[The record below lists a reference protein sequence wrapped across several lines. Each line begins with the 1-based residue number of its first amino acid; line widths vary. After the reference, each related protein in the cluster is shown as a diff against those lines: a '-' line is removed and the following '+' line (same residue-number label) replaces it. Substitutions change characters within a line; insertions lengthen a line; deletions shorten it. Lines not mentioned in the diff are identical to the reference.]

1 MLKSFDK
8 ILEPDLRFE
17 NIVLAGHHE
26 IVSSI
31 LLDGNPPDDVRN
43 AFDRA
48 RNLMLYAYFYYEMLV
63 NAEIQAFGAVEL
75 ALRIKL
81 NGSSQQTKQTLNP
94 LIVRAREAGFL
105 PNKREGSIIEPIDYI
120 AGMRNIL
127 SHGTTSIHEPH
138 MTEDAIRNCGLVI
151 DTLFPKVS

>member
-8 ILEPDLRFE
+8 ILEPDPRFQSMTLT
-17 NIVLAGHHE
+17 NHHE
-26 IVSSI
+26 IVASI
-31 LLDGNPPDDVRN
+31 LLNGNPPDDVRK

-48 RNLMLYAYFYYEMLV
+48 RNLMLYAYFDYDMLV

-81 NGSSQQTKQTLNP
+81 NGSSQQTKQTLSP
-94 LIVRAREAGFL
+94 LIARAREAGFL
-105 PNKREGSIIEPIDYI
+105 PNKREDSLIEPVDFV

-127 SHGTTSIHEPH
+127 SHGTTSIHTPH
-138 MTEDAIRNCGLVI
+138 MTEDAIRNCSIVI